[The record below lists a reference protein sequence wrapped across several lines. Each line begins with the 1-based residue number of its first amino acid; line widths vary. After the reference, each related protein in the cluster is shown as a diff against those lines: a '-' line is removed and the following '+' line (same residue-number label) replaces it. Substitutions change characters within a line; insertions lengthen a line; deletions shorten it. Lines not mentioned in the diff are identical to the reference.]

1 MNLVSQHIFPQTA
14 AFYIFQCALG
24 LCELYCQKG
33 FQENYG
39 L

>member
-1 MNLVSQHIFPQTA
+1 MNAFSQDIFPQTA
-14 AFYIFQCALG
+14 AFHIFQCSLG

-33 FQENYG
+33 FQENYY